1 MVFMDE
7 STKESLDFQYILNKI
22 NPITP
27 YGKMYKGRLNA
38 FEIGEEEKLIEE
50 LNKIETFLP
59 YIENKEIRRA
69 FNNILAHMKD
79 LRTSIRRTM
88 EGFILTEVELFEI
101 KILLFLIRDLNKFM
115 VDNNIP
121 FFENTEINRMES
133 LERLLDPEDTKIS
146 TFYIYDAYSH
156 DLKELREKR
165 NRVDKAIKVEKNK
178 IKEKVK
184 KELDISF
191 RPDNSITISKDKK
204 DLLKTLEDHPYLSYK
219 SETYM
224 NLTFAIK
231 PSDEIISLERQTIL
245 LKDKEEKEEQKI
257 REDLSKEINKKRK
270 AIYMNMAN
278 IGRLDLLI
286 AKTKYALDIEGVK
299 PEIKEEKGIH
309 IIDGVHP
316 QVDDFLKTRKLDFT
330 PISIDLKEGVTCI
343 TGANMGGKSVSLKLT
358 GLLSAMAQYGLF
370 VPAKSMTLGLNKY
383 IKSSIGDMQ
392 STDSGLSTFGGE
404 IKIVSEGIARAH
416 ERGLILI
423 DELARGTNPEE
434 GYAISKAIVNYLKDK
449 ESITLLTTH
458 YDNVANSEEIVH
470 LQVVGLSKINI
481 LDLFGKVDIDEKM
494 DFINKYM
501 DYRLIEVKKTKE
513 VPRDALNI
521 ASIMGLNEEI
531 IKLAEGYLNAVNSEA

>member
-1 MVFMDE
+1 MDE
-7 STKESLDFQYILNKI
+7 STKESLDFQYILNNI

-27 YGKMYKGRLNA
+27 YGKMYKGRMKA
-38 FEIGEEEKLIEE
+38 FEIGEEEKLKEE
-50 LNKIETFLP
+50 LNKIETYLP
-59 YIENKEIRRA
+59 YIENKEIRRG
-69 FNNILAHMKD
+69 FNNIFAHMKD

-115 VDNNIP
+115 VDNDIP
-121 FFENTEINRMES
+121 FFQNTEIKRMES
-133 LERLLDPEDTKIS
+133 LERLLDPEDTRIS
-146 TFYIYDAYSH
+146 SFYIYDAYSLE
-156 DLKELREKR
+156 LKELREKR
-165 NRVDKAIKVEKNK
+165 SKIEKTIKMEKNE
-178 IKEKVK
+178 IKEKLK
-184 KELDISF
+184 KELDINL

-204 DLLKTLEDHPYLSYK
+204 DLLKTLEDHSYLSYK

-224 NLTFAIK
+224 NVIFCIK
-231 PSDEIISLERQTIL
+231 PSDEIVSLEREVIL
-245 LKDKEEKEEQKI
+245 LKDKEEREEQKI
-257 REDLSKEINKKRK
+257 REGLSKEINKKRK
-270 AIYMNMAN
+270 FIYRNMAN

-286 AKTKYALDIEGVK
+286 AKTKYALDIEGAK
-299 PEIKEEKGIH
+299 PDIKEDKGIT
-309 IIDGVHP
+309 IVDGIHP
-316 QVDDFLKTRKLDFT
+316 KVYDFLKTKKLEFT
-330 PISIDLKEGVTCI
+330 PISIELKEGVTCI

-370 VPAKSMTLGLNKY
+370 VPAKAMSLGLNKY

-470 LQVVGLSKINI
+470 LQVVGLSKVNI
-481 LDLFGKVDIDEKM
+481 LDLFEKIEIDEKM

-501 DYRLIEVKKTKE
+501 DYRLKRVEKTKE

-521 ASIMGLNEEI
+521 AKIMGLNEEI
-531 IKLAEGYLNAVNSEA
+531 IKLAEGYLGAVNSE

>member
-27 YGKMYKGRLNA
+27 YGKMYKGRLKA
-38 FEIGEEEKLIEE
+38 FEIGEEEKLKKE
-50 LNKIETFLP
+50 LGKIEAFLP
-59 YIENKEIRRA
+59 YIENKEIRRD
-69 FNNILAHMKD
+69 FNNVFAHIKD

-101 KILLFLIRDLNKFM
+101 KILLFIIRDLNKFM
-115 VDNNIP
+115 IDNNIP
-121 FFENTEINRMES
+121 CFNNTEIKRMES

-146 TFYIYDAYSH
+146 TFYIYDAYSLE
-156 DLKELREKR
+156 LKKLRKKR
-165 NRVDKAIKVEKNK
+165 SRVDKSIKLENNNIKEK
-178 IKEKVK
+178 IKE
-184 KELDISF
+184 ELDINL
-191 RPDNSITISKDKK
+191 RPDNSLTVSKDKK
-204 DLLKTLEDHPYLSYK
+204 GLLKTLEDHPYLSYR

-224 NLTFAIK
+224 NITFSIK
-231 PSDEIISLERQTIL
+231 PSDQMVSLEREIII
-245 LKDKEEKEEQKI
+245 LKDKEEREEQKI
-257 REDLSKEINKKRK
+257 RESLSREINKKRK
-270 AIYMNMAN
+270 AIYRNMAN

-299 PEIKEEKGIH
+299 PGIKEEKGIH
-309 IIDGVHP
+309 IVDGIHP
-316 QVDDFLKTRKLDFT
+316 QVYDFLKGKKLEFT
-330 PISIDLKEGVTCI
+330 PITICLSGGVTCI

-458 YDNVANSEEIVH
+458 YDNVANSEDIVH
-470 LQVVGLSKINI
+470 LQVIGLSKINL
-481 LDLFGKVDIDEKM
+481 LDLFGEIDVDEKM
-494 DFINKYM
+494 DFINRHM
-501 DYRLIEVKKTKE
+501 DYRLKRVKETKE
-513 VPRDALNI
+513 VPRDAINI
-521 ASIMGLNEEI
+521 ATIMGLDEEI
-531 IKLAEGYLNAVNSEA
+531 IKLAEGYLEEGGI